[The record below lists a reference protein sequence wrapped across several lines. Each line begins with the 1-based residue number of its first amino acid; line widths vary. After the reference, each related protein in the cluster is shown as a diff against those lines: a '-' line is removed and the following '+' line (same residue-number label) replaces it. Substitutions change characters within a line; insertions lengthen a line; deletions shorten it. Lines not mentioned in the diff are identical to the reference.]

1 MLVTDMALWDLRV
14 RRASLLERLH
24 DLFSRGDYG
33 HTSAPES
40 LTLVTERKSHLTLVP
55 DPNPHALPDAGATE
69 PTSLRWR
76 RHPQLRTGAA
86 LPLLSD
92 GERRARAIAVRGL
105 YAAHKGDVEEAFLQF
120 LQAVSEAAIDLT
132 AMPSFWQMPRG
143 AIVAAAE
150 AYDRVG
156 RLREASALQARVRTE
171 LRPRNV
177 VPMRRAAAPT
187 SPKRSSG
194 SE

>member
-1 MLVTDMALWDLRV
+1 
-14 RRASLLERLH
+14 
-24 DLFSRGDYG
+24 
-33 HTSAPES
+33 
-40 LTLVTERKSHLTLVP
+40 
-55 DPNPHALPDAGATE
+55 
-69 PTSLRWR
+69 
-76 RHPQLRTGAA
+76 
-86 LPLLSD
+86 
-92 GERRARAIAVRGL
+92 L

-177 VPMRRAAAPT
+177 VPMRHPAAPV
-187 SPKRSSG
+187 SSKRSSG